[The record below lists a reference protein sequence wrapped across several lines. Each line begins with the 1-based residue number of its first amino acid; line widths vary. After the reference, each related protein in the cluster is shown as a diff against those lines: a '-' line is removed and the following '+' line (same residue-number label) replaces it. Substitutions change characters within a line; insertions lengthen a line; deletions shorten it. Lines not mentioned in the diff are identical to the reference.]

1 MLESF
6 SHIKQVRVLTT
17 HFLLSVDFAFII
29 TVQSTFHCY
38 LYVWNSASLAGKII
52 SKKKIHKI
60 QTDSIVLHQD
70 GFCLFCYLTS
80 ELMFCTQVFQKIC
93 SCTQKWLIL
102 FRTQISFYTA
112 IAELKLGL
120 TLIHS
125 VQTVNP
131 ADQMQ
136 RVGSVRRAE
145 STCMK
150 RTVPENIFYFIKIH
164 SQPGKKAS
172 ERGLEVNS
180 ENVLRWLYHTIS
192 CARRYMW
199 CDLFV
204 FFFYD

>member
-145 STCMK
+145 
-150 RTVPENIFYFIKIH
+150 R
-164 SQPGKKAS
+164 KKGI
-172 ERGLEVNS
+172 RKG
-180 ENVLRWLYHTIS
+180 T
-192 CARRYMW
+192 
-199 CDLFV
+199 
-204 FFFYD
+204 